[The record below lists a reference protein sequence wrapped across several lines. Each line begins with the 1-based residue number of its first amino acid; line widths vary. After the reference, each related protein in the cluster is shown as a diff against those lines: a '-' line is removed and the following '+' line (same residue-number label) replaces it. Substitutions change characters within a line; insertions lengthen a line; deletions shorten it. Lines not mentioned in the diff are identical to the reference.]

1 MLNESF
7 FLSLIKFSIYKINY
21 EQNFLYF
28 QSNFFC
34 FFPMCVQRKKEREIG
49 ENHKSHSRS
58 IFIKTV
64 RSWMSEAIELTWN
77 ARHVY
82 SPVSNCVTLLMS
94 KPSARMRNFEALAV
108 KAKRERDKERERN
121 ERNMINGCQR
131 VGKITNRMEERE
143 REGSKEDPNC
153 ASLTL
158 DVLTLHADGLPVEVP
173 GDIRLRFA
181 LHLAQNGGILSLLN
195 GQHGVLFGK
204 RNFLCVSMW
213 GIQCKINES
222 FAALDTLGY
231 LSLGETHTHNT
242 HDIQSNRTICYATR
256 HRQPRRSNC
265 PCPRAQCV
273 RKRFSIV
280 LCGKKVKRKE
290 R

>member
-1 MLNESF
+1 MKIINHTHVR
-7 FLSLIKFSIYKINY
+7 FSSKRCAPACRK
-21 EQNFLYF
+21 
-28 QSNFFC
+28 QSSWLGMHGTCIRRCQTVLPCWWANRPPGC
-34 FFPMCVQRKKEREIG
+34 EISRRWLWRRKRKRQR
-49 ENHKSHSRS
+49 
-58 IFIKTV
+58 
-64 RSWMSEAIELTWN
+64 
-77 ARHVY
+77 
-82 SPVSNCVTLLMS
+82 
-94 KPSARMRNFEALAV
+94 
-108 KAKRERDKERERN
+108 ERERN

-158 DVLTLHADGLPVEVP
+158 DALTLHADGLPVEVP

-231 LSLGETHTHNT
+231 LSVGG
-242 HDIQSNRTICYATR
+242 SSTILTIYNQIVRFAM
-256 HRQPRRSNC
+256 QPAIGSLAGPIALVRERNVC
-265 PCPRAQCV
+265 ENDFQLFCVV
-273 RKRFSIV
+273 RK
-280 LCGKKVKRKE
+280 
-290 R
+290 